1 MQQSCSNLYILFHA
15 CNEKIITLILGAPLF
30 EKLPLEI
37 TEGIL
42 TMAMG
47 SSNCTWD
54 SHVLQTFN
62 SLRNVRQFRR
72 IVMDLERVRSMLL
85 RVYIPYE
92 EALPSNLKSAK
103 ITVNVPRL
111 IKKVGSSW
119 LILSLREMLNSR
131 NWYTAWLELF
141 PQCMA
146 GS

>member
-1 MQQSCSNLYILFHA
+1 
-15 CNEKIITLILGAPLF
+15 
-30 EKLPLEI
+30 
-37 TEGIL
+37 
-42 TMAMG
+42 
-47 SSNCTWD
+47 
-54 SHVLQTFN
+54 
-62 SLRNVRQFRR
+62 
-72 IVMDLERVRSMLL
+72 MDLERVRSMLL

-119 LILSLREMLNSR
+119 LILSLREMLNGR